1 MGDLLYAIANNL
13 EAFFGPCLADFVQ
26 NGDLWVS
33 ARLGAGFE
41 KKRDFPE
48 KNRIFE
54 NSGYQEGQKAFPA
67 RRLGHRTSASLMRV
81 TVSSCH
87 AFKASCLE
95 W

>member
-41 KKRDFPE
+41 KNAIFQKKIAFLKILGTKRGKKPSPPD
-48 KNRIFE
+48 
-54 NSGYQEGQKAFPA
+54 
-67 RRLGHRTSASLMRV
+67 V
-81 TVSSCH
+81 
-87 AFKASCLE
+87 
-95 W
+95 